1 MDQRSPHVNR
11 PGLYRPAGLHHIN
24 EPRPLEGTGL
34 YLHIPFC
41 LRKCPYCDFF
51 SLPAEPALLAT
62 YPDLLI
68 AQLERES
75 RMQRWQGPFSTVF
88 FGGGTPSLLQPE
100 AIGRI
105 LEQADRLFGLTSRV
119 EITLEANPGTVSE
132 DSLNGYRAA
141 GVNRLSFGVQS
152 LNDAFLKRL
161 GRIHTAAE
169 ACNAVHWARKAG
181 FENLSCDLIF
191 ALPHQ
196 SPQAALADLKALL
209 RLDPQHLSCYGLGIE
224 PDTPFARQLS
234 NGDLLPASD
243 DVYAETFCQLHMQ
256 LANAGFEHYEISN
269 YARPGQRCL
278 HNLNTWQR
286 QPYLGLGPGAHSF
299 CAGEWGERRSV
310 PPDLQA
316 YITTVTAGLDPTV
329 SLETFDRRGAMEE
342 TAYLGLRCTEGVN
355 DAAFFQRFGTRFADA
370 FPQAIARCGEHL
382 TLQQGHWRL
391 DLQGWLL
398 FDHFISGFL

>member
-1 MDQRSPHVNR
+1 
-11 PGLYRPAGLHHIN
+11 
-24 EPRPLEGTGL
+24 
-34 YLHIPFC
+34 

-51 SLPAEPALLAT
+51 SLPADPDLLTA

-105 LEQADRLFGLTSRV
+105 LEQADRLFGLTSRA
-119 EITLEANPGTVSE
+119 EISLEANPGTVSLE
-132 DSLNGYRAA
+132 SLSGYRAA
-141 GVNRLSFGVQS
+141 GVTRLSFGVQS
-152 LNDAFLKRL
+152 LNDAYLQRL
-161 GRIHTAAE
+161 GRIHTAAD
-169 ACNAVHWARKAG
+169 ARNAVRWARNAG

-209 RLDPQHLSCYGLGIE
+209 DLAPQHLSCYGLGIE
-224 PDTPFARQLS
+224 PDTVFAQQLDT
-234 NGDLLPASD
+234 GELHPASEEI
-243 DVYAETFCQLHMQ
+243 YAEMFCQLHSQ
-256 LANAGFEHYEISN
+256 LTNAGFEHYEISN
-269 YARPGQRCL
+269 YARPGKACL

-286 QPYLGLGPGAHSF
+286 HPYLGLGPGAHSF
-299 CAGEWGERRSV
+299 CDSEWGARRFV
-310 PPDLQA
+310 PPDLET
-316 YITTVTAGLDPTV
+316 YIAAVTTGLDPTV
-329 SLETFDRRGAMEE
+329 CLETFDRSGAMAE
-342 TAYLGLRCTEGVN
+342 TAYLGLRCTEGVE
-355 DAAFFQRFGTRFADA
+355 DAGFFNRFGTRFTDA

-382 TLQQGHWRL
+382 TRQHGYWNL

>member
-1 MDQRSPHVNR
+1 M
-11 PGLYRPAGLHHIN
+11 
-24 EPRPLEGTGL
+24 
-34 YLHIPFC
+34 
-41 LRKCPYCDFF
+41 RKCPYCDFF
-51 SLPAEPALLAT
+51 SLPANPELLTA

-105 LEQADRLFGLTSRV
+105 LEQADRLFGLTSRA
-119 EITLEANPGTVSE
+119 EISLEANPGTVSLE
-132 DSLNGYRAA
+132 SLSGYRAT

-152 LNDAFLKRL
+152 LNDTHLKRL
-161 GRIHTAAE
+161 GRIHTAAD
-169 ACNAVHWARKAG
+169 ACNAVRWARKAG
-181 FENLSCDLIF
+181 FDNLSCDLIF

-196 SPQAALADLKALL
+196 SPQAALADLESLL
-209 RLDPQHLSCYGLGIE
+209 QLDPQHLSCYGLGIE
-224 PDTPFARQLS
+224 PDTPFAQQLNS
-234 NGDLLPASD
+234 GDLQPAEEE
-243 DVYAETFCQLHMQ
+243 VYAETFCQLH
-256 LANAGFEHYEISN
+256 LRLTGAGFENYEISN
-269 YARPGQRCL
+269 YARAGQHCL

-310 PPDLQA
+310 PADLNT
-316 YITTVTAGLDPTV
+316 YITAVTAGLDPTV
-329 SLETFDRRGAMEE
+329 SLETFDRPGAMAE

-355 DAAFFQRFGTRFADA
+355 DADFFNRFGTHFAEA
-370 FPQAIARCGEHL
+370 FPQAIAHCGKHL
-382 TLQQGHWRL
+382 SLQHGHWRL

-398 FDHFISGFL
+398 FDHFISSFL